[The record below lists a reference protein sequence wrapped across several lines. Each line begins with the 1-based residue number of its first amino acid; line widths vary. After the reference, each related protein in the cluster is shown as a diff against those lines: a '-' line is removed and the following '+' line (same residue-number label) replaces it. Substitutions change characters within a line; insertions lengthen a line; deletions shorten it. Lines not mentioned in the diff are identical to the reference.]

1 MNRTKKKSSRRG
13 GGIGSWNLL
22 SPSSSSPT
30 MNSPP
35 TYLISK
41 SDMDQINH
49 FITSLVRDSR
59 SMHDRH
65 IELFHDTVQFI
76 SEIRGSIESV
86 NNTPSNVLSVGIDR
100 GSERYVNCN
109 CAKPSSSLI
118 VKIDA
123 LIKKLQEGIKNK
135 HPSLKDYTLLTK
147 DEKSPKKIIV
157 KRNQELEME
166 SGRL

>member
-22 SPSSSSPT
+22 SSSSST
-30 MNSPP
+30 MNSPN

-41 SDMDQINH
+41 SDMDHINNS
-49 FITSLVRDSR
+49 ITSLVRDSR

-65 IELFHDTVQFI
+65 IELFHQTVQFI

-86 NNTPSNVLSVGIDR
+86 NNTPPNVLSVGIDR

-109 CAKPSSSLI
+109 CAKPSMSLI
-118 VKIDA
+118 EKIDT
-123 LIKKLQEGIKNK
+123 LMKKLQEEIRNK
-135 HPSLKDYTLLTK
+135 HPSLRDYTLLTK

-166 SGRL
+166 SRR